1 MRGLADVNGHA
12 GAELL
17 SPELEVALRAHVMRR
32 KLAKHEVLFT
42 YGSSPEALF
51 CVERG
56 RMRFSVTA
64 ANGRE
69 AVLSVLEPGQWFGE
83 VSLFMD
89 APRVYDA
96 RAVVDCEVL
105 MVPARAFHAI
115 VDHHPAFLM
124 EFTRLI
130 CRRYRWALEWIDE
143 TILQPFVV
151 GMRKCRQDRVEVLP
165 DLVGKVIANHAFA
178 KRAQVCTRGCGRHRS
193 LRRTLVRGTAVR
205 YWMAV
210 LRGDYR
216 HGSRRRLSWI
226 GVSVLAY
233 WNVRKLIPISR
244 LS

>member
-1 MRGLADVNGHA
+1 MTDLAEASRHPVP
-12 GAELL
+12 ELL
-17 SPELEVALRAHVMRR
+17 SSELEAALRAHAMRR
-32 KLAKHEVLFT
+32 QLAKNEVLFT
-42 YGSSPEALF
+42 YGSSPQALF

-105 MVPARAFHAI
+105 MLPAQAFHAI
-115 VDHHPAFLM
+115 VDHRPAFLM

-143 TILQPFVV
+143 TILQPLPVRLARRLLGAQHAHALSAPADGNAALQLSQEDLGHMLGV
-151 GMRKCRQDRVEVLP
+151 SRQSINRQLKEWEGQRILRLDYGRVTLL
-165 DLVGKVIANHAFA
+165 DQDA
-178 KRAQVCTRGCGRHRS
+178 
-193 LRRTLVRGTAVR
+193 LRR
-205 YWMAV
+205 
-210 LRGDYR
+210 
-216 HGSRRRLSWI
+216 
-226 GVSVLAY
+226 LA
-233 WNVRKLIPISR
+233 
-244 LS
+244 